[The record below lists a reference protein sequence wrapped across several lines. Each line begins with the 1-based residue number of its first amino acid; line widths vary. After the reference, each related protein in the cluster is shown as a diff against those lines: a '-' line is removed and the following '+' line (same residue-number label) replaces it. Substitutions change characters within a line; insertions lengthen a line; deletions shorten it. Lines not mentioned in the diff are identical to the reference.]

1 MHMYCP
7 QCYPFGVYVRMM
19 TMLCISK
26 EFQYD
31 DLNIDGNSMR
41 KLVDNGSINNAF
53 LCLPCH
59 VIKMRRKYASVLH
72 IPSQVQDT
80 EIGIW
85 RY

>member
-53 LCLPCH
+53 L
-59 VIKMRRKYASVLH
+59 
-72 IPSQVQDT
+72 
-80 EIGIW
+80 
-85 RY
+85 